1 MPSAPTPV
9 PLLLHIIDQAY
20 DTKAW
25 HGTTLRGALRGL
37 TVDVAVWRPAP
48 DRHNVW
54 EYLLHAAY
62 WKYIVR
68 RRLTGDKNLSFPR
81 KPSNWPG
88 YPDDPN
94 PKDLKADLALLGAE
108 HRLLRDVVSGF
119 PARRLDD
126 RAPESQ
132 WTYAEHIHGIASH
145 DLYHAGQI
153 QLVKRLRRGASL

>member
-1 MPSAPTPV
+1 MPSTAPTD
-9 PLLLHIIDQAY
+9 LLLHIVDQAY

-37 TVDVAVWRPAP
+37 TVETAVWRPAP
-48 DRHNVW
+48 ARHNIW

-68 RRLTGDKNLSFPR
+68 RRLTGDKSLSFPR
-81 KPSNWPG
+81 KPSDWPR
-88 YPDDPN
+88 YPDDPSA
-94 PKDLKADLALLGAE
+94 KDLKADLALLGTE
-108 HRLLRDVVSGF
+108 HRRLRDVVSRF
-119 PARRLDD
+119 PARRLDG

-132 WTYAEHIHGIASH
+132 WTYAEHIHGIAAH

-153 QLVKRLRRGASL
+153 QLVKRLNRGARS

>member
-1 MPSAPTPV
+1 MPSMAPTD
-9 PLLLHIIDQAY
+9 LLLHIIDQAY

-37 TVDVAVWRPAP
+37 TVETAVWRPAP
-48 DRHNVW
+48 ARHNIW

-68 RRLTGDKNLSFPR
+68 RRLTGDKSLSFPR
-81 KPSNWPG
+81 KPSDWPR
-88 YPDDPN
+88 YPDDPSA
-94 PKDLKADLALLGAE
+94 KDLKADLALLGTE
-108 HRLLRDVVSGF
+108 HRLLRDVVSRF
-119 PARRLDD
+119 PVRRLDG

-132 WTYAEHIHGIASH
+132 WTYAEHIHGIAAH

-153 QLVKRLRRGASL
+153 QLVKRLRRGA

>member
-1 MPSAPTPV
+1 MPSAAPIT
-9 PLLLHIIDQAY
+9 LLLHIVDQAY

-37 TVDVAVWRPAP
+37 TVETAVWRPAP
-48 DRHNVW
+48 ARHNIW

-68 RRLTGDKNLSFPR
+68 RRLTGDKSLSFPR
-81 KPSNWPG
+81 KPSDWPR
-88 YPDDPN
+88 YPDDPSA
-94 PKDLKADLALLGAE
+94 KDLKADLALLGTE
-108 HRLLRDVVSGF
+108 HRLLRDVVSRF
-119 PARRLDD
+119 PTRRLDG

-132 WTYAEHIHGIASH
+132 WTYAEHIHGIAAH

-153 QLVKRLRRGASL
+153 QLVKRLRRGA